1 MAIVGAD
8 FYNAIDHMKRIV
20 CVRIFFGENVWE
32 NFSTEHNVTYQREQ
46 DDQDNEERRVGCFS
60 TNHAV
65 NSAATAANDGQ
76 RSHSR
81 RGCVHCL

>member
-1 MAIVGAD
+1 MAIVGVD
-8 FYNAIDHMKRIV
+8 FYNAINHIERIL
-20 CVRIFFGENVWE
+20 CLRIFWGEMFGKTA
-32 NFSTEHNVTYQREQ
+32 TEHNVTYQREQ
-46 DDQDNEERRVGCFS
+46 DDQHNEERRVGCFS

-76 RSHSR
+76 RSHKR